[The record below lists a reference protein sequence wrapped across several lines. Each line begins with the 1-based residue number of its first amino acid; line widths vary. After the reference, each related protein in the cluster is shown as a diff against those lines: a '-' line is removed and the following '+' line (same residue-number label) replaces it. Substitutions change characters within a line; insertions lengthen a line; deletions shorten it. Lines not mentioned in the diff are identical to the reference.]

1 MKQFSFNHRRT
12 GLNSIGL
19 ALAISLAFHL
29 ALFTSLELSRRYS
42 WWQKNPIARWL
53 REALLQ
59 PVVARIPEAKKPS
72 PPTPVTREIPLTFV
86 DVDPAQAALE
96 PPKDAKFYSSLSTKA
111 ANPDP
116 KISTDVPKIDGQ
128 QTKIIK
134 SFDTLQPQKAPPQ
147 PQPPPLEKL
156 PDKPFTEAKAKPA
169 GGPAAGDLF
178 LAKPQIKP
186 SFDSGKDGHDS
197 TEAQA
202 VPRPRPRTV
211 AEAKL
216 QKGIVQSPK
225 MKQEGGV
232 QRLGA
237 PAFDVKGKSYGAYD
251 AAIVE
256 AVQQRWYD
264 LLKDYRYANDGA
276 GKVVLEF
283 HLNQD
288 GKITEMKT
296 ASSDV
301 DEILSLFCQRAVLDP
316 SPYAAW
322 PSEMKREIGASFRE
336 VRFTFYY

>member
-1 MKQFSFNHRRT
+1 M
-12 GLNSIGL
+12 

-29 ALFTSLELSRRYS
+29 ALFTSLELGRRYT
-42 WWQKNPIARWL
+42 WWQKNPIVRWL
-53 REALLQ
+53 REAIMQ
-59 PVVARIPEAKKPS
+59 PAVARIPETKKL
-72 PPTPVTREIPLTFV
+72 PPPVPVTREIPLTFV
-86 DVDPAQAALE
+86 DVDPEQATLE

-116 KISTDVPKIDGQ
+116 KINANVPKIDGQ

-134 SFDTLQPQKAPPQ
+134 SFDTLQPQKAAAPPK
-147 PQPPPLEKL
+147 PPPPEKQ
-156 PDKPFTEAKAKPA
+156 PDQPFIEARAKPA
-169 GGPAAGDLF
+169 GGPTAGDLF
-178 LAKPQIKP
+178 MAKPQAKP
-186 SFDSGKDGHDS
+186 ALDDGKDGHDV

-202 VPRPRPRTV
+202 VPRPRPRTL
-211 AEAKL
+211 AEARI
-216 QKGIVQSPK
+216 QKGIIQAPK

-237 PAFDVKGKSYGAYD
+237 PTLDVKGKSFGAYD

-288 GKITEMKT
+288 GRITEMKT

-316 SPYAAW
+316 NPYAAW
-322 PSEMKREIGASFRE
+322 PLEMKREIGASFRE